1 VKLALVISNVAIIS
15 QALTLKEAFETAAQL
30 NEGAKWME
38 FDRAFCKIFKLM
50 LDRFLSFFRK
60 KWKIGRENEP

>member
-30 NEGAKWME
+30 NEGAK
-38 FDRAFCKIFKLM
+38 
-50 LDRFLSFFRK
+50 
-60 KWKIGRENEP
+60 